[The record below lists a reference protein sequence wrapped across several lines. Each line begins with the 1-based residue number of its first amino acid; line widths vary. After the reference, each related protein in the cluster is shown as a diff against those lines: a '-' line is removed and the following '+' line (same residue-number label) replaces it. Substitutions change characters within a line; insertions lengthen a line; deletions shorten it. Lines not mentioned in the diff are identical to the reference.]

1 MRWIFWYVGAMNLLL
16 ITAALARFKPRKSEW
31 KRILPVLSM
40 LMYNFGTMLV
50 LSGDEI
56 RLFYFTFP
64 VTPVLFLL
72 VMREEFKTPAS
83 DRKKAPVSF
92 KKVQSDDAP
101 AIDLQTKAVEN

>member
-1 MRWIFWYVGAMNLLL
+1 MA
-16 ITAALARFKPRKSEW
+16 
-31 KRILPVLSM
+31 M
-40 LMYNFGTMLV
+40 LMYNFGTMLL

-72 VMREEFKTPAS
+72 IMREERKTPAKDS
-83 DRKKAPVSF
+83 KKAPAISE
-92 KKVQSDDAP
+92 KVQSDDAP

>member
-1 MRWIFWYVGAMNLLL
+1 
-16 ITAALARFKPRKSEW
+16 
-31 KRILPVLSM
+31 M

-72 VMREEFKTPAS
+72 VMREERKAS
-83 DRKKAPVSF
+83 AKENEPAPVIPE
-92 KKVQSDDAP
+92 KVQSDEAS
-101 AIDLQTKAVEN
+101 AIEAQTKAAQN